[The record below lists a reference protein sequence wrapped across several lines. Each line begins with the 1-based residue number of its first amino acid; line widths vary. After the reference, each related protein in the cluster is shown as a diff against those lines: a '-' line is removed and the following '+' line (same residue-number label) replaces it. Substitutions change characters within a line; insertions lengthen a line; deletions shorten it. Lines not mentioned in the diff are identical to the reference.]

1 MRIKQKELIGK
12 TARIMYTKTLS
23 DNTIIIVQIFDSP
36 KCVNRIKKIG
46 DEVVERHCYPLS
58 DEMYQKYIDNY
69 NKYFAHSQVAG
80 LSVQYNRKKTILEKI
95 KELIWS

>member
-12 TARIMYTKTLS
+12 TPRIMYTKTLS
-23 DNTIIIVQIFDSP
+23 EQIIVIVQIFDSP
-36 KCVNRIKKIG
+36 KCVNMIKKIE

-95 KELIWS
+95 KELIWN

>member
-23 DNTIIIVQIFDSP
+23 DKTIIIVQIFDNP

-95 KELIWS
+95 KELIWN